1 MIHMQQ
7 TLLHDEIKYHQSV
20 VEAFIRC
27 AEKVPDEHWNT
38 SRTPGTWTPSQEV
51 THLERTYREYV
62 IELRRGPDVT
72 PETFPPQREVF
83 RVKILPRVLKGNWF
97 PTGAVSPDPV
107 KPDEISLEKAQQL
120 TGLGKRVAEFE
131 NTIIEIASS
140 HPERQVRHPY
150 FGALG
155 LIELSRVLA
164 EHTRHHMKKLQ
175 PE

>member
-7 TLLHDEIKYHQSV
+7 PLLHDEIKNHQSV
-20 VEAFIRC
+20 VETFIRC
-27 AEKVPDEHWNT
+27 AEKVSDEHWNT
-38 SRTPGTWTPSQEV
+38 FPAPGTWTSSQEV

-72 PETFPPQREVF
+72 PDTFPPQREVF

-107 KPDEISLEKAQQL
+107 RPDEIPREKSSQL
-120 TGLGKRVAEFE
+120 AGLRKRAAEFE
-131 NTIIEIASS
+131 ETIIEIAST

-155 LIELSRVLA
+155 LVELSRVLA

-175 PE
+175 PG